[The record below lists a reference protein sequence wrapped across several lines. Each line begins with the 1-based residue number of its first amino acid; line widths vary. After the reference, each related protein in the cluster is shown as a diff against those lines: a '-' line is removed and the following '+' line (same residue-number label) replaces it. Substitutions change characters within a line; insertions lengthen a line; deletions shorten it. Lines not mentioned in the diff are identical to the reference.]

1 MLRGRFNPCIENS
14 FWLESFLQCLSLSVL
29 SIGLSDNRGIP
40 LTHRG
45 GGMLKHYQIVNG
57 KLAESGPAGAPLT
70 VYLSPS
76 DEEKRQIAE
85 LFCMHPHT
93 IDSAL
98 DPNELGRIEFEDD
111 HVALIVKRPKRYCT
125 EDKFLLKII
134 SLGIFIFPQKLLII
148 SEEESGL
155 FEGRVLTKIT
165 THVDLV
171 LKLIYACILHFEG
184 HLQTIQM
191 ISDELEREVN
201 KAMENRHLLHLFTLE
216 KSLVYYLNAINSN
229 GKVIHRIK
237 NNAAKLSLTP
247 DECELVDDVIIENN
261 QCYEQA
267 NTYSQ
272 VLSSLMDAR
281 ASIVN
286 NNLNIIMRTLTLV
299 MIGIMIPTMVL
310 GVFSINVRMPFP
322 QHETSLPFWV
332 ILGLA
337 TASAGLVFFFVQRF
351 KKW

>member
-1 MLRGRFNPCIENS
+1 
-14 FWLESFLQCLSLSVL
+14 V
-29 SIGLSDNRGIP
+29 
-40 LTHRG
+40 
-45 GGMLKHYQIVNG
+45 LKHYQIVDG
-57 KLAESGPAGAPLT
+57 KLAERGSAGGSVI
-70 VYLSPS
+70 VYLNPS
-76 DEEKRQIAE
+76 QEEKRQIADKYGIPS
-85 LFCMHPHT
+85 HS

-98 DPNELGRIEFEDD
+98 DPNELGRIEFDD
-111 HVALIVKRPKRYCT
+111 GHVALIVKRPKRYCT
-125 EDKFLLKII
+125 EDKFLLKIV
-134 SLGIFIFPQKLLII
+134 SLGMFIFPDNLLII
-148 SEEESGL
+148 SEEGSGL
-155 FEGRVLTKIT
+155 FEGRVLTKLAT
-165 THVDLV
+165 KTDVV
-171 LKLIYACILHFEG
+171 LKLIYACILHFEE
-184 HLQTIQM
+184 HLLTIQM

-229 GKVIHRIK
+229 AKVIHRIK
-237 NNAAKLSLTP
+237 NNAAKLGLTEEER
-247 DECELVDDVIIENN
+247 DLVDDVVIENN

-310 GVFSINVRMPFP
+310 GIFSINVRLPFP
-322 QHETSLPFWV
+322 QEETSLPFW
-332 ILGLA
+332 IIIGMAAL
-337 TASAGLVFFFVQRF
+337 SAGLVFFFVQRF